1 MKKIIRLFCLAI
13 FVIPILTLSTAEA
26 RDREG
31 GSGDKNP
38 NFDKD
43 HYNKADADRVIKRER
58 EYAKMIGIDYVPIG
72 GAEGEQDKW
81 KKEDHDFGG
90 NGGNGDQGSHGT
102 GTPAPGVN
110 SPAPVGNSVPLDG
123 GIGILLAAGIG
134 LGIKKMAGR
143 NKA

>member
-1 MKKIIRLFCLAI
+1 MKKIIRLFFLAI
-13 FVIPILTLSTAEA
+13 FVIPFLTLSTAKA
-26 RDREG
+26 RDRKA

-38 NFDKD
+38 NFVKD
-43 HYNKADADRVIKRER
+43 HYIKVDAARVIIKGER
-58 EYAKMIGIDYVPIG
+58 EYAKMLGIDFVPLG
-72 GAEGEQDKW
+72 EAEGSQDKW
-81 KKEDHDFGG
+81 KEEDHDFGG
-90 NGGNGDQGSHGT
+90 NRDQGSYGT

-110 SPAPVGNSVPLDG
+110 SPAPAGNSVPLDG